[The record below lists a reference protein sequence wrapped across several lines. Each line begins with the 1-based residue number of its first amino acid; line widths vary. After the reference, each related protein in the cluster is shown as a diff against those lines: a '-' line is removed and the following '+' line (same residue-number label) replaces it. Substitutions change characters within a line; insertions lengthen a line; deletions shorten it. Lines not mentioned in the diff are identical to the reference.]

1 MKSNEMIAL
10 TTIEPNDLLLLQE
23 DILNTAEIDRNSLQ
37 ESLRAAL
44 SWLGDRAQV
53 QDEADPVE
61 KRHHQLSWK
70 GAIKGEYGAA
80 LHKWHFF
87 CPVWHTGQAVKAF
100 TLGYRVL
107 GDPRFLKNARA
118 GADFIHANCI
128 DGELPD
134 EKIILAY
141 EDFDDKLNTSA
152 VLECLDGLR
161 CLYECQGNPEDKLLL
176 LNATRWTLRHAWRPG
191 QGLFQDFYD
200 PEKKKFI
207 SRINYRAPNGRPLFD
222 DGIFLTAFRLSGQ
235 KQFRDAFYET
245 AERLLNDE
253 KPAGN
258 WMKYPPCHEEKC
270 LIHPRHAYWWGFP
283 MFMAYQDSGDEKYLD
298 CALRACR
305 WYVSAQ
311 RQDGGLFRGTYEDFT
326 TESFGHATSGIAA
339 AMSMFLE
346 AIHITG
352 SEEFVLPL
360 AKALAFCAKM
370 QFSKVS
376 DDNLQGA
383 ILEKVLPP
391 DGTDRSPYYIRD
403 LGTIFY
409 AQAVAKILALGNGK
423 KLV

>member
-1 MKSNEMIAL
+1 MIAV
-10 TTIEPNDLLLLQE
+10 TTMEANDLLLLQE
-23 DILNTAEIDRNSLQ
+23 DILNAAGMDRNSLR

-44 SWLGDRAQV
+44 FWLGDRAQV
-53 QDEADPVE
+53 QDEAEPVE

-70 GAIKGEYGAA
+70 GAIKGEYSAA
-80 LHKWHFF
+80 LRKWHFF

-100 TLGYRVL
+100 TLGYQAL
-107 GDPRFLKNARA
+107 GEPGLLKNARA
-118 GADFIHANCI
+118 GADFIHANSI

-141 EDFDDKLNTSA
+141 EDFDDKLNTPA

-161 CLYECQGNPEDKLLL
+161 CLYECQRKPEDKLLL
-176 LNATRWTLRHAWRPG
+176 LDAARWVLRHAWRPG

-200 PEKKKFI
+200 PVKKKFI
-207 SRINYRAPNGRPLFD
+207 SHKSNRGYGRPLFD

-235 KQFRDAFYET
+235 RQFRDAFYET

-258 WMKYPPCHEEKC
+258 WIKYPPCHEGRG

-283 MFMAYQDSGDEKYLD
+283 MFMAYRDSGDERYLN

-311 RQDGGLFRGTYEDFT
+311 RRDGGMFRGTYEDFT

-352 SEEFVLPL
+352 SQEFVPPL

-383 ILEKVLPP
+383 ILEKILPP
-391 DGTDRSPYYIRD
+391 DGTDRSPYYIRA
-403 LGTIFY
+403 LGSIFY
-409 AQAVAKILALGNGK
+409 AQAAAKILALENGE